1 MLKLDADSVIKLT
14 VTLEKLHRSALPSA
28 VRNTLNNAA
37 FETKKEIPIQ
47 GAKRFITR
55 RKTFLKAF
63 SVVDKASGFK
73 INSMVSMAG
82 INSKKGADTAN
93 ELEKQEFGGNL
104 DTGRLVPHDDA
115 RISASK
121 ERRLQIK
128 NRLNKLEAHKASKA
142 YRSHRGTKKSKFVAA
157 VMSTAASGKKYMLLE
172 NKGTGML
179 YELKSLKN
187 RKSGRGASFK
197 LKKVFYLKKAESANV
212 NGRGFIRAAKTKASK
227 SINIFYK
234 KNAEYQLNKHWR

>member
-1 MLKLDADSVIKLT
+1 MLKLDADEVIKLT
-14 VTLEKLHRSALPSA
+14 VKLETLHRSALPSA
-28 VRNTLNNAA
+28 VRNTLTNAA

-73 INSMVSMAG
+73 INSMVSKAG
-82 INSKKGADTAN
+82 INANKNADIAH

-104 DTGRLVPHDDA
+104 DTSRLVPHDDA
-115 RISASK
+115 RVSK
-121 ERRLQIK
+121 SKQRRLQST
-128 NRLNKLEAHKASKA
+128 NWLTKLEAHKASKA

-179 YELKSLKN
+179 YELKGLKKG
-187 RKSGRGASFK
+187 KSGRDARFK
-197 LKKVFYLKKAESANV
+197 LKKVFYLKKADSANV

-227 SINIFYK
+227 KINIFYK
-234 KNAEYQLNKHWR
+234 KNAEYQLKKHWK

>member
-14 VTLEKLHRSALPSA
+14 VKLDKLHRSALPSA

-37 FETKKEIPIQ
+37 FQTKKEIPIQ

-63 SVVDKASGFK
+63 STVDKANGFK

-82 INSKKGADTAN
+82 INSKKGADIAN

-104 DTGRLVPHDDA
+104 DTSRLVPHDDA
-115 RISASK
+115 RISRSK
-121 ERRLQIK
+121 ERRLKRK

-172 NKGTGML
+172 NKGTGMI
-179 YELKSLKN
+179 YELKGLK
-187 RKSGRGASFK
+187 RSKGSRGARFK
-197 LKKVFYLKKAESANV
+197 LKKVFYLKKADNANV
-212 NGRGFIRAAKTKASK
+212 NGRGFIRAAKTEASK
-227 SINIFYK
+227 KINIFYK
-234 KNAEYQLNKHWR
+234 KNAEYQLKKHWK

>member
-1 MLKLDADSVIKLT
+1 MLKLDADEVIKLT
-14 VTLEKLHRSALPSA
+14 VKLETLHRSALPSA

-55 RKTFLKAF
+55 NKGFLKGF
-63 SVVDKASGFK
+63 STVDKASGFK

-115 RISASK
+115 RISKSK
-121 ERRLQIK
+121 GRRLKRK
-128 NRLNKLEAHKASKA
+128 NRLNTLEAHNAGNAFK
-142 YRSHRGTKKSKFVAA
+142 SHKGTRNSKFVAA
-157 VMSTAASGKKYMLLE
+157 VMSTAASGKKYMLLGSTGR
-172 NKGTGML
+172 GTL
-179 YELKSLKN
+179 YEL
-187 RKSGRGASFK
+187 SGVKRSTNTQGPRFK
-197 LKKVFYLKKAESANV
+197 LKKLFILKKTESANV

-227 SINIFYK
+227 KINIFYK
-234 KNAEYQLNKHWR
+234 KNAEYQLKKHWK

>member
-1 MLKLDADSVIKLT
+1 MLKLDADEVIKLT
-14 VTLEKLHRSALPSA
+14 VKLEKLHRSALPSA

-55 RKTFLKAF
+55 NKGFLKAF
-63 SVVDKASGFK
+63 STVDKASGFK

-82 INSKKGADTAN
+82 INSKKGGDIAN

-104 DTGRLVPHDDA
+104 DTSRLVPHNDA
-115 RISASK
+115 RTSKSK
-121 ERRLQIK
+121 ERRLQRK
-128 NRLNKLEAHKASKA
+128 NRLNSLDAHKASKA
-142 YRSHRGTKKSKFVAA
+142 YKSHRGTKKSKFVAA

-179 YELKSLKN
+179 YELKGLKN
-187 RKSGRGASFK
+187 RKSGRGPKFK
-197 LKKVFYLKKAESANV
+197 LKKLFFLKKSDSANV
-212 NGRGFIRAAKTKASK
+212 NGRGFIRAAKVKASK

-234 KNAEYQLNKHWR
+234 KNAEYQLKKHWK

>member
-14 VTLEKLHRSALPSA
+14 VKLEKLHRSALPSA

-55 RKTFLKAF
+55 NKGFLKAF
-63 SVVDKASGFK
+63 STVEKASGFK

-82 INSKKGADTAN
+82 IDSKKNADIAN

-104 DTGRLVPHDDA
+104 DTSRLVPHNDA
-115 RISASK
+115 RTSKSK
-121 ERRLQIK
+121 ERRLQSR
-128 NRLNKLEAHKASKA
+128 NWLTKLEAHKASKA
-142 YRSHRGTKKSKFVAA
+142 YKSHRGTKKSKFVAA
-157 VMSTAASGKKYMLLE
+157 VMSTAESGKKYMLLE

-179 YELKSLKN
+179 YELKGLKKG
-187 RKSGRGASFK
+187 KSGRGPKFK
-197 LKKVFYLKKAESANV
+197 LKKLFFLKKSDSANV
-212 NGRGFIRAAKTKASK
+212 SGRGFMRAAKNEASK
-227 SINIFYK
+227 KINIFYK
-234 KNAEYQLNKHWR
+234 KNAEYQLKKHWK